1 MGMVVQ
7 DRIGE
12 EDFQPFHHMLPQ
24 LGAQLKQEQ
33 FDQKEIAFAH
43 NMLKMKMNE
52 AIRQSNQISY
62 QPTIKIQVDAMVR
75 NEAFTIEQRWGGEM
89 DVRDMR
95 KRKIEMVVAAK
106 QMLKQEEV
114 NFVGRDAEDAN
125 FWRSAID
132 KNKKK
137 SLKELIL
144 LYAEQLGLKKFKAI
158 YEKEKAELERV
169 QNLKIGSVQSI
180 QLVVV
185 EKPII
190 PQPKSILKNGRP
202 TPKQTSHTNFE
213 EISSPVNQNSVDK
226 CQKQAHQ
233 VISMIVNGVERKMQ

>member
-1 MGMVVQ
+1 
-7 DRIGE
+7 
-12 EDFQPFHHMLPQ
+12 
-24 LGAQLKQEQ
+24 
-33 FDQKEIAFAH
+33 
-43 NMLKMKMNE
+43 
-52 AIRQSNQISY
+52 
-62 QPTIKIQVDAMVR
+62 MVR

-106 QMLKQEEV
+106 QLLKQEEV

-144 LYAEQLGLKKFKAI
+144 LYAEQLGLKKFKVI
-158 YEKEKAELERV
+158 HEKDKAELERV
-169 QNLKIGSVQSI
+169 QNKQIGSAQNI

-185 EKPII
+185 EKPIVA
-190 PQPKSILKNGRP
+190 QPKSILKNGRP
-202 TPKQTSHTNFE
+202 TTKPTSHNNFE
-213 EISSPVNQNSVDK
+213 EISSPVHQNSVDK

-233 VISMIVNGVERKMQ
+233 VISMIVDGVERKMQ